1 MEELFIDTDIAFD
14 LLTERQ
20 PFYTYAAKL
29 FSLADKR
36 RVKLFISSLCFN
48 NLNYLLSKQYGRNSS
63 KNILLQFKVLVTVLG
78 VDDKII
84 TTALNSSFPDF
95 EDAIQYYTASEND
108 IAILITR
115 NIKDYKHAKI
125 PVMSAETYLK
135 GNGGQK

>member
-1 MEELFIDTDIAFD
+1 MDELFIDTDIAFD

-20 PFYTYAAKL
+20 PFYIYAAKL

-135 GNGGQK
+135 GNGDPK